1 MSSGAARLA
10 AATATW
16 LVASALL
23 YVLVTGEWTAVDWIG
38 AASCAAVVAAVT
50 VPMTRMGLFDLRID
64 PRWLTTLP
72 GTLVRVVADFVV
84 VTVFLARAM
93 AHRERGHGS
102 FVARADFDS
111 GGPDAA
117 GTTWR
122 AFAAVTS
129 TVSPN
134 SYMVDIDPNHRT
146 RLSHD
151 LVPDRRS
158 EQPA

>member
-16 LVASALL
+16 LVTSALL
-23 YVLVTGEWTAVDWIG
+23 YMLFTGEWTAIDWVG
-38 AASCAAVVAAVT
+38 AAACGAAVAAAT
-50 VPMTRMGLFDLRID
+50 VPMTRMGLFDLRVD
-64 PRWLTTLP
+64 PRWLTALP
-72 GTLVRVVADFVV
+72 GTLVRVFADFAI
-84 VTVFLARAM
+84 VTVFLARSVAR
-93 AHRERGHGS
+93 RERGHGS
-102 FVARADFDS
+102 FVARGDFDS

-122 AFAAVTS
+122 AFVAVTS

-134 SYMVDIDPNHRT
+134 SYVVDIDPDHRT